1 MAARS
6 SPRVEEI
13 LARLTVDEKAA
24 LSLGSDAWHTTP
36 LPDHGVGRVK
46 VTDGPTGARGDGAS
60 GATATC
66 FPVGV
71 ALGATWDT
79 DLVHE
84 IGAALAE
91 EAKTKAAQVLL
102 GPTVNLQR
110 TPIGGRNFE
119 CYSEDPMLT
128 ARLAVAFV
136 SGVQEGGVGTCIKHL
151 VGNDVEFDRHEV
163 SADMDDKTLREVALL
178 PFELAVRDA
187 DPWSVMAAYNRL
199 NGETCTAHRR
209 LLTDILK
216 HEWGWRGAVISDWG
230 AVKDT
235 AATVNAG
242 CDLEMPGPFGFL
254 GSQVAEAVRAGDVDE
269 SQLDDLARRM
279 LLLAE
284 RAGRLGNTDEP
295 REQSVDDP
303 GRRALA
309 RRAAAASMVL
319 LKNDGALPI
328 APGAVR
334 SLALIGP
341 NVAGFMIQ
349 GGGSSQVSPHARI
362 VGPLEAL
369 RDTFG
374 GDVEIVHEEGSRSEK
389 FVPAVPDDHWAGA
402 ADEVRGRRAA
412 PSTFTIARR
421 RDDGPVL
428 VEMFNGTELDGE
440 PAWTYRAD
448 GMSTAWFGRLRRLGG
463 DDYSGRLTGRYVP
476 DVSGPHTVG
485 LSAVGRGRVFVDG
498 TEVVDNWTSP
508 EPGDTFFANG
518 SAEVRGTV
526 ELAAGTP
533 IEVVVEFAK
542 DSAAEMG
549 GVRIGIAPPEPADLI
564 ERAVTAARGADA
576 AVVIVGTSAEWETEG
591 NDRATMALPGRQAEL
606 LSAVAAVNPR
616 TVVAINAGSPV
627 EMPWIDAVGAVLQVW
642 FGGEEM
648 GPALAEVISGR
659 REPGGRLPHTIP
671 VRLEDHPAADCYPGI
686 DGHLPYR
693 EETLCGHRWY
703 DANAIE
709 PRFPFGHG
717 LSYATFE
724 WGEATVEPAALD
736 AARPLCTVD
745 IELTNTSAVEG
756 SEVVQVY
763 VSAPG
768 GAAPRELKAFRKV
781 TVAPGQTGTATLDL
795 DRDAFRQWDATT
807 SRWTLAPGRY
817 TIGVG
822 ASSRDLRAELVVDI
836 KG

>member
-1 MAARS
+1 MPALS
-6 SPRVEEI
+6 SARVEEI
-13 LARLTVDEKAA
+13 LGRLTVDEKAA
-24 LSLGSDAWHTTP
+24 LSLGSDGWHTTP

-71 ALGATWDT
+71 ALGATWDVE
-79 DLVHE
+79 LVGE

-136 SGVQEGGVGTCIKHL
+136 NGVQGGGVGTCIKHF

-163 SADMDDKTLREVALL
+163 SADIDEKTLREVALL
-178 PFELAVRDA
+178 PFELAVRHA

-199 NGETCTAHRR
+199 NGETCTAHRW
-209 LLTDILK
+209 LLTEILK
-216 HEWGWRGAVISDWG
+216 HEWGWNGAVISDWG

-235 AATVNAG
+235 TSTVVGG

-254 GSQVAEAVRAGDVDE
+254 GPRVAEAVRSGDIDE
-269 SQLDDLARRM
+269 AQLDDLARRM
-279 LLLAE
+279 LVLAD
-284 RAGRLGNTDEP
+284 RAGRLDDLEEM

-309 RRAAAASMVL
+309 RRAATSSMVL
-319 LKNDGALPI
+319 LKNEGALPVV
-328 APGAVR
+328 PGTVR
-334 SLALIGP
+334 SIALIGP
-341 NVAGFMIQ
+341 NVDAFMIQ

-369 RDTFG
+369 RAAFG
-374 GDVEIVHEEGSRSEK
+374 PGVEIVHQEGCRSEK
-389 FVPAVPDDHWAGA
+389 FVTAVPDDHWVGA
-402 ADEVRGRRAA
+402 SEEVRGRRPA

-428 VEMFNGTELDGE
+428 VEMFNGTELDGD

-448 GMSTAWFGRLRRLGG
+448 GMSTGWFGRIRRLDG
-463 DDYSGRLTGRYVP
+463 DLFSGRLTGRYVP
-476 DVSGPHTVG
+476 DVSGPHSVG

-498 TEVVDNWTSP
+498 VEVVDNWTSP
-508 EPGDTFFANG
+508 QPGDTFFANG

-526 ELAAGTP
+526 DLRAGTP
-533 IEVVVEFAK
+533 AEVVVEFAK
-542 DSAAEMG
+542 DRPAEMA
-549 GVRIGIAPPEPADLI
+549 GVRIGIAPPEPADLMD
-564 ERAVTAARGADA
+564 RAVAAARAADA
-576 AVVIVGTSAEWETEG
+576 AIVIVGTSAEWETEG
-591 NDRATMALPGRQAEL
+591 NDRDTMALPGKQSEL
-606 LSAVAAVNPR
+606 VERVAHANPR
-616 TVVAINAGSPV
+616 AIVVVNAGSPV
-627 EMPWIDAVGAVLQVW
+627 DMPWIDEVGAALQVW

-648 GPALAEVISGR
+648 GPALADVITGSSD
-659 REPGGRLPHTIP
+659 PGGRLPHTIP
-671 VRLEDHPAADCYPGI
+671 ARLDDHPAAGWYPGI

-693 EETLCGHRWY
+693 EHTLCGHRWY
-703 DANAIE
+703 DANDLE
-709 PRFPFGHG
+709 PRFAFGHG
-717 LSYATFE
+717 LSYATLE
-724 WGEATVEPAALD
+724 WGEVRVDRTSLTTEEPS
-736 AARPLCTVD
+736 CTVD
-745 IELTNTSAVEG
+745 VDITNTSDRDG
-756 SEVVQVY
+756 HEVVQVY
-763 VSAPG
+763 VSSPDA
-768 GAAPRELKAFRKV
+768 AAPRELKAFRKL
-781 TVAPGQTGTATLDL
+781 TVAAGDTATAAIEL
-795 DRDAFRQWDATT
+795 DRDAFRHWDVST
-807 SRWTLAPGRY
+807 SRWTVAPGRY
-817 TIGVG
+817 TIAVG
-822 ASSRDLRAELVVDI
+822 ASSRDLRAELAVDI